1 MATLGELT
9 KISDAFDNTYDPRE
23 FKRGEIYYVDLDDI
37 GYTNKH
43 ISSKS
48 RPALIIQNDRG
59 NSVSQTLIVALI
71 TSADKKDYPFQYK
84 FSLNGRQSII
94 MLEQIFSLDKFRVTD
109 KYGELTPVQMRE
121 VEKRIMYSL
130 ELNKF
135 SLDNV
140 KDIDV
145 LSVVEKKTKISTTV
159 YFEFTIIFTDNQNQ
173 ILNISL
179 DKLKL
184 FDKSIT
190 KETDFS
196 TLKKTFDCC
205 KGLNWLVN
213 NCEN

>member
-37 GYTNKH
+37 GYSNRH
-43 ISSKS
+43 ISTKS
-48 RPALIIQNDRG
+48 RPALIIQNNRG
-59 NSVSQTLIVALI
+59 NSISQTLIVALI

-84 FSLNGRQSII
+84 FLLNGRQSTL
-94 MLEQIFSLDKFRVTD
+94 MGEQLMTLDKFRVGE
-109 KYGELTPVQMRE
+109 KYGELTPIQMRE
-121 VEKRIMYSL
+121 VEKRLMYSL
-130 ELNKF
+130 EINKF

-145 LSVVEKKTKISTTV
+145 LSVVEKKTKVSTTV
-159 YFEFTIIFTDNQNQ
+159 YFEFVLMFTDNQSQ
-173 ILNISL
+173 ILSISL

-184 FDKSIT
+184 FDKTIT

-196 TLKKTFDCC
+196 ALKKTFDCC
-205 KGLNWLVN
+205 RGLNWLVN

>member
-1 MATLGELT
+1 
-9 KISDAFDNTYDPRE
+9 
-23 FKRGEIYYVDLDDI
+23 
-37 GYTNKH
+37 
-43 ISSKS
+43 
-48 RPALIIQNDRG
+48 
-59 NSVSQTLIVALI
+59 
-71 TSADKKDYPFQYK
+71 
-84 FSLNGRQSII
+84 